1 MRYLPLT
8 DADRKAML
16 GKIGVTNT
24 DALFATVPKNK
35 LLGGL
40 LDLPKG
46 KSELAVERSMGR
58 LAAQNTP
65 ARSRSNASCRRSPP
79 AMSPPAARRSSAAPA
94 PIAIMSPRRSTT

>member
-16 GKIGVTNT
+16 GKIGISNI
-24 DALFATVPKNK
+24 DALFATVPKDK

-46 KSELAVERSMGR
+46 KSELEVERSMGR

-65 ARSRSNASCRRSPP
+65 ADRCLSSSAPVPISITCRRAS
-79 AMSPPAARRSSAAPA
+79 
-94 PIAIMSPRRSTT
+94 IT